1 MSFISYIFVIRN
13 KFYLM
18 ILGKVWVSF
27 NIKVLSELKIKVTF
41 ASCIKG
47 LELKKNFN

>member
-1 MSFISYIFVIRN
+1 MIRWWA
-13 KFYLM
+13 
-18 ILGKVWVSF
+18 GVSF

-41 ASCIKG
+41 ASCIEG